1 MLVSDCTCNFTC
13 MIFMY
18 CKLCLVTESTFLLF
32 INTVC
37 IDNVAVDIRRYAEQL
52 MDFKSRIFSFRTLVN
67 H

>member
-1 MLVSDCTCNFTC
+1 
-13 MIFMY
+13 MIIMY
-18 CKLCLVTESTFLLF
+18 CELCLVILVNILVTESTFLLF